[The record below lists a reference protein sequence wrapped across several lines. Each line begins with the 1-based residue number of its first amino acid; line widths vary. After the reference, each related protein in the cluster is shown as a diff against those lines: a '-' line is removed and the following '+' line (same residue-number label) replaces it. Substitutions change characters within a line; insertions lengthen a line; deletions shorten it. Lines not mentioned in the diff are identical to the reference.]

1 MKGINWLGVVV
12 ALVVGQA
19 LGFVWYGVVF
29 QEQWMALSGITPTE
43 DAANTAMAYG
53 VVNQLVTAIGLGWAI
68 AATGNTSFMGGAKVG
83 LFAAVFFAL
92 TTEAQ
97 RFIYGGADTGLIP
110 IDGGYLLVAYVLMGA
125 VAGGVK
131 MPAKAAAA
139 A

>member
-1 MKGINWLGVVV
+1 MKGINWLGVVA

-19 LGFVWYGVVF
+19 LGFVWYAVVF
-29 QEQWMALSGITPTE
+29 EEQWMALMGLT
-43 DAANTAMAYG
+43 AADMEGADTAMAYG
-53 VVNQLVTAIGLGWAI
+53 AVNQLVTAIGLGWAI
-68 AATGNTSFMGGAKVG
+68 AATGNNSFVGGAKVG

-92 TTEAQ
+92 TVEAQ

-139 A
+139 